1 MEKTCGMSLRAHR
14 HRFQVWCLF
23 IKWYGQIL
31 TQVTDG
37 SRSSTTATSPHSSE
51 HGSYYYDLQDTS
63 NRVNT
68 SSVLLPATPQQ
79 ASSQTLLERLML
91 LGHLQESEER
101 LRHLEHD
108 AYVAND
114 EVAALR
120 HQNAELREHNFQL
133 KLEKVQQDQELIQTQ
148 NLLRSAGEQFLNF
161 LAAKNR

>member
-1 MEKTCGMSLRAHR
+1 
-14 HRFQVWCLF
+14 
-23 IKWYGQIL
+23 
-31 TQVTDG
+31 
-37 SRSSTTATSPHSSE
+37 
-51 HGSYYYDLQDTS
+51 
-63 NRVNT
+63 
-68 SSVLLPATPQQ
+68 
-79 ASSQTLLERLML
+79 ML

-108 AYVAND
+108 AYVEND